1 MGLLDPSWFQDKFLE
16 QSDGSAL
23 IPNDSMTR
31 VLATL
36 PKVIEKITSF
46 NHSRF
51 RELTKRAFIIKR
63 KDTNQY
69 VFQLFS
75 LSVLRWMMIRS
86 PSKFR
91 LCKFVYFSAGIV
103 ELTSTRSIT
112 DYGDTNYEKA
122 MDLSLLR
129 EFEVWTTTLDFG
141 LFWVQDKA
149 MIRRCSQMLKLAD
162 FMTRV
167 LASKSANTFLI
178 ETIGMSTLDLYWS
191 NMSCQNR
198 TLYQKELRKSRNS
211 FTMFIYKRGCVTFR
225 ESRRKKIDRVPKS
238 AGKIQNFQVLIVI
251 IIITYRDC
259 ALG

>member
-1 MGLLDPSWFQDKFLE
+1 MKKFVKLCLRSSYTLQNSFHFDEILRRKYIICAYTLKHSTGFEFVDPDQGSRFEVVPMGLLDPSWFQDKFLE
-16 QSDGSAL
+16 QSDDSAM

-46 NHSRF
+46 IHSRF

-63 KDTNQY
+63 KVTNQY
-69 VFQLFS
+69 IFQLFS

-112 DYGDTNYEKA
+112 DYRDTNYE
-122 MDLSLLR
+122 
-129 EFEVWTTTLDFG
+129 
-141 LFWVQDKA
+141 KA

-162 FMTRV
+162 SMTRV

-198 TLYQKELRKSRNS
+198 TLYQKELRKSRMTKIVHN
-211 FTMFIYKRGCVTFR
+211 IY
-225 ESRRKKIDRVPKS
+225 IHN
-238 AGKIQNFQVLIVI
+238 NFIVI
-251 IIITYRDC
+251 LI
-259 ALG
+259 